1 MKRYLT
7 VLGAVIVSMAAFSS
21 CSNDPTL
28 GGATTTGANIQFQ
41 QIDREGLP
49 GLKTVFQAFAKHDGY
64 NRTSP
69 TNDAS
74 GIGGDISSFMTG
86 YGRSSA
92 VASAAATTL
101 VPDVLVA
108 DFNVSGDASL
118 LGVQTLGKLNVNC
131 QGSRNGTGQFGG
143 RSLLDDAGAAMLGIA
158 FGNTVPT
165 TFPSPPADD
174 NAEYTGTGG
183 KPNLANDNVSCN
195 AIASQFTFSQFPY
208 LPNPI

>member
-118 LGVQTLGKLNVNC
+118 LGV
-131 QGSRNGTGQFGG
+131 
-143 RSLLDDAGAAMLGIA
+143 A